1 MPRRTDLNS
10 VLVIGSGPIVIGQA
24 AEFDY
29 SGTQALRVLKEE
41 GVRVILVNSNPATIM
56 TDPEFADATYIEPI
70 TPEVI
75 EKIIAKEKP
84 DAILPTLGGQTAL
97 NAAIEL
103 GERGILEKYNV
114 ELIGANIEAINLG
127 EDREAFK
134 GVVER
139 AGGESARSVIV
150 HSMPEALEAAKE
162 LGYPMV
168 VRPSFT
174 MGGLGSGMAYNEEDL
189 YRIAGAGIQYSPT
202 SEVLLEESILGWKE
216 YELEMMRDTNDNV
229 VVVCSIENFD
239 PVGVHTG
246 DSITVAPALTLTD
259 REFQKLRDIAIN
271 VIREVGVDTGGC
283 NIQFAIDPKTG
294 RVIVIEMN
302 PRVSRS
308 SALASKATG
317 FPIAKIAT
325 KLSLGYTLDEIPND
339 ITQKTPASFEPTLDY
354 VVVKVPRFA
363 FEKFPAADPT
373 LTTTMKSV
381 GEAMALGRNFT
392 EALQKAMRSLEQK
405 GASFSFKP
413 LSLSEAELIEKTKV
427 PTTQRIYQVQQA
439 LLAGATVEQLH
450 EATKID
456 PWFLDQLVLLNEV
469 AGVVHAKRDNLDP
482 ETLKLAKRHGFS
494 DAQIAEIIGSSEDVV
509 RGVRHAL
516 GIRPVFKTV
525 DTCAAEFEA
534 FTPYHYSS
542 YDLEDEVAHHEKPSI
557 MILGSGPNRIGQGIE
572 FDYSCV
578 HASLVLRSLGY
589 ETVMVNCN
597 PETVSTDYDISTRLY
612 FEPLTLEDVLEIVES
627 ERRTGGLMGV
637 FVQLGGQTPLKLAR
651 ALKDAGVPILGTTPE
666 AIDLAEDRGEFSRVL
681 EEGGLISPKNGTA
694 FTFEG
699 AKRIADEIGYP
710 VLVRPSYVLGGRG
723 MEIVYDEAN
732 LARYLENATEVSPS
746 QPALIDKFL
755 EDAIEIDVDALFDG
769 EELYLGGVM
778 EHIEEAG
785 IHSGDSSCTLPPITL
800 GPDIIAK
807 VKDATEKIARG
818 TGVRGLINI
827 QFAYVS
833 ENLYVIEANPRAS
846 RTVPFVSKA
855 TGVQLAK
862 AAVLIG
868 LGKTI
873 AELKA
878 EGYLPQHMDGA
889 SLPQETAI
897 AVKAAVLPFARFRT
911 PEGVVVDS
919 LLSPEMRSTGE
930 VMGLDQHF
938 DTAFAKAQAGAGSPM
953 PTSGK
958 VFISVANH
966 DKRNVIIYAKMLE
979 SLGFEIVSTGGTAE
993 ILRRNGL
1000 NSILVASKFAE
1011 ANGDHSIVDMVRNG
1025 DIDLILNTPAGGAAR
1040 SDGYE
1045 IRAAAVSVG
1054 CPVMTTISEF
1064 AAAVQAITALRE
1076 HSWDIMSLQEHDVK
1090 LAAAVDAR
1098 LASEGGEA

>member
-97 NAAIEL
+97 NAAISL
-103 GERGILEKYNV
+103 DERGVLAKYNV

-294 RVIVIEMN
+294 RIIVIEMN

-469 AGVVHAKRDNLDP
+469 AGVVYEKRDHLDP

-769 EELYLGGVM
+769 DELYLGGVM

-855 TGVQLAK
+855 TGVQMAK

-868 LGKTI
+868 LGKSI

-878 EGYLPQHMDGA
+878 EGYLPSNMDGA
-889 SLPQETAI
+889 SLPEETAI

-930 VMGLDQHF
+930 VMGLDKHY
-938 DTAFAKAQAGAGSPM
+938 DTAFAKAQAGAGSPL

-993 ILRRNGL
+993 VLRRNGL
-1000 NSILVASKFAE
+1000 NSVIVASKFAE

-1064 AAAVQAITALRE
+1064 AAAVQAINALRE
-1076 HSWDIMSLQEHDVK
+1076 HSWDIMSLQEHGVQ

-1098 LASEGGEA
+1098 SEGGEA

>member
-1 MPRRTDLNS
+1 
-10 VLVIGSGPIVIGQA
+10 
-24 AEFDY
+24 
-29 SGTQALRVLKEE
+29 
-41 GVRVILVNSNPATIM
+41 
-56 TDPEFADATYIEPI
+56 
-70 TPEVI
+70 
-75 EKIIAKEKP
+75 
-84 DAILPTLGGQTAL
+84 
-97 NAAIEL
+97 
-103 GERGILEKYNV
+103 
-114 ELIGANIEAINLG
+114 
-127 EDREAFK
+127 
-134 GVVER
+134 
-139 AGGESARSVIV
+139 
-150 HSMPEALEAAKE
+150 
-162 LGYPMV
+162 
-168 VRPSFT
+168 
-174 MGGLGSGMAYNEEDL
+174 
-189 YRIAGAGIQYSPT
+189 
-202 SEVLLEESILGWKE
+202 
-216 YELEMMRDTNDNV
+216 
-229 VVVCSIENFD
+229 
-239 PVGVHTG
+239 
-246 DSITVAPALTLTD
+246 
-259 REFQKLRDIAIN
+259 
-271 VIREVGVDTGGC
+271 
-283 NIQFAIDPKTG
+283 
-294 RVIVIEMN
+294 
-302 PRVSRS
+302 
-308 SALASKATG
+308 
-317 FPIAKIAT
+317 
-325 KLSLGYTLDEIPND
+325 
-339 ITQKTPASFEPTLDY
+339 
-354 VVVKVPRFA
+354 
-363 FEKFPAADPT
+363 
-373 LTTTMKSV
+373 
-381 GEAMALGRNFT
+381 
-392 EALQKAMRSLEQK
+392 
-405 GASFSFKP
+405 
-413 LSLSEAELIEKTKV
+413 
-427 PTTQRIYQVQQA
+427 
-439 LLAGATVEQLH
+439 
-450 EATKID
+450 
-456 PWFLDQLVLLNEV
+456 
-469 AGVVHAKRDNLDP
+469 
-482 ETLKLAKRHGFS
+482 
-494 DAQIAEIIGSSEDVV
+494 
-509 RGVRHAL
+509 
-516 GIRPVFKTV
+516 
-525 DTCAAEFEA
+525 
-534 FTPYHYSS
+534 
-542 YDLEDEVAHHEKPSI
+542 
-557 MILGSGPNRIGQGIE
+557 
-572 FDYSCV
+572 
-578 HASLVLRSLGY
+578 
-589 ETVMVNCN
+589 
-597 PETVSTDYDISTRLY
+597 
-612 FEPLTLEDVLEIVES
+612 
-627 ERRTGGLMGV
+627 MGV

-855 TGVQLAK
+855 TGVQMAK

-878 EGYLPQHMDGA
+878 EGYLPSKMDGA

-930 VMGLDQHF
+930 VMGLDKHY
-938 DTAFAKAQAGAGSPM
+938 DTAFAKAQAGAGSPL

-1000 NSILVASKFAE
+1000 NSVIVASKFAE

-1064 AAAVQAITALRE
+1064 AAAVQAINALRE
-1076 HSWDIMSLQEHDVK
+1076 HSWDIMSLQEHDVQ

-1098 LASEGGEA
+1098 SEGGEA

>member
-1 MPRRTDLNS
+1 MTPSSTHPLHHEASEKLFERSRAVIPGGVNSPVRAFNS
-10 VLVIGSGPIVIGQA
+10 VGGTPAFAAKAKGAYLYDADGNEYVDLVCSWGPSILGHAHPQVVEAVQQA
-24 AEFDY
+24 AERGLSF
-29 SGTQALRVLKEE
+29 G
-41 GVRVILVNSNPATIM
+41 
-56 TDPEFADATYIEPI
+56 
-70 TPEVI
+70 
-75 EKIIAKEKP
+75 
-84 DAILPTLGGQTAL
+84 
-97 NAAIEL
+97 AA
-103 GERGILEKYNV
+103 
-114 ELIGANIEAINLG
+114 
-127 EDREAFK
+127 
-134 GVVER
+134 
-139 AGGESARSVIV
+139 SA
-150 HSMPEALEAAKE
+150 PEAE
-162 LGYPMV
+162 L
-168 VRPSFT
+168 
-174 MGGLGSGMAYNEEDL
+174 
-189 YRIAGAGIQYSPT
+189 
-202 SEVLLEESILGWKE
+202 
-216 YELEMMRDTNDNV
+216 
-229 VVVCSIENFD
+229 
-239 PVGVHTG
+239 
-246 DSITVAPALTLTD
+246 
-259 REFQKLRDIAIN
+259 
-271 VIREVGVDTGGC
+271 
-283 NIQFAIDPKTG
+283 
-294 RVIVIEMN
+294 
-302 PRVSRS
+302 
-308 SALASKATG
+308 
-317 FPIAKIAT
+317 
-325 KLSLGYTLDEIPND
+325 
-339 ITQKTPASFEPTLDY
+339 
-354 VVVKVPRFA
+354 
-363 FEKFPAADPT
+363 
-373 LTTTMKSV
+373 
-381 GEAMALGRNFT
+381 
-392 EALQKAMRSLEQK
+392 
-405 GASFSFKP
+405 
-413 LSLSEAELIEKTKV
+413 AELIEKTKV

-469 AGVVHAKRDNLDP
+469 AGVVHAKRDHLDP

-855 TGVQLAK
+855 TGVQMAK

-868 LGKTI
+868 LGKSI

-878 EGYLPQHMDGA
+878 EGYLPSNMDGA
-889 SLPQETAI
+889 SLPEETAI

-930 VMGLDQHF
+930 VMGLDKHY
-938 DTAFAKAQAGAGSPM
+938 DTAFAKAQAGAGSPL

-1000 NSILVASKFAE
+1000 NSVLVASKFAE

-1064 AAAVQAITALRE
+1064 AAAVQAINALRE
-1076 HSWDIMSLQEHDVK
+1076 HSWDIMSLQEHGVQ

-1098 LASEGGEA
+1098 SEGGEA

>member
-114 ELIGANIEAINLG
+114 ELIGANIDAINLG

-413 LSLSEAELIEKTKV
+413 LTLSEVELAELIEKTKV

-469 AGVVHAKRDNLDP
+469 AGVVYEKRDHLDP

-494 DAQIAEIIGSSEDVV
+494 DAQIAEIIGSS
-509 RGVRHAL
+509 
-516 GIRPVFKTV
+516 
-525 DTCAAEFEA
+525 
-534 FTPYHYSS
+534 
-542 YDLEDEVAHHEKPSI
+542 
-557 MILGSGPNRIGQGIE
+557 
-572 FDYSCV
+572 
-578 HASLVLRSLGY
+578 
-589 ETVMVNCN
+589 
-597 PETVSTDYDISTRLY
+597 
-612 FEPLTLEDVLEIVES
+612 
-627 ERRTGGLMGV
+627 
-637 FVQLGGQTPLKLAR
+637 
-651 ALKDAGVPILGTTPE
+651 
-666 AIDLAEDRGEFSRVL
+666 
-681 EEGGLISPKNGTA
+681 
-694 FTFEG
+694 
-699 AKRIADEIGYP
+699 
-710 VLVRPSYVLGGRG
+710 
-723 MEIVYDEAN
+723 
-732 LARYLENATEVSPS
+732 
-746 QPALIDKFL
+746 
-755 EDAIEIDVDALFDG
+755 
-769 EELYLGGVM
+769 
-778 EHIEEAG
+778 
-785 IHSGDSSCTLPPITL
+785 
-800 GPDIIAK
+800 
-807 VKDATEKIARG
+807 
-818 TGVRGLINI
+818 
-827 QFAYVS
+827 
-833 ENLYVIEANPRAS
+833 
-846 RTVPFVSKA
+846 
-855 TGVQLAK
+855 
-862 AAVLIG
+862 
-868 LGKTI
+868 
-873 AELKA
+873 
-878 EGYLPQHMDGA
+878 
-889 SLPQETAI
+889 
-897 AVKAAVLPFARFRT
+897 
-911 PEGVVVDS
+911 
-919 LLSPEMRSTGE
+919 
-930 VMGLDQHF
+930 
-938 DTAFAKAQAGAGSPM
+938 
-953 PTSGK
+953 
-958 VFISVANH
+958 
-966 DKRNVIIYAKMLE
+966 
-979 SLGFEIVSTGGTAE
+979 
-993 ILRRNGL
+993 
-1000 NSILVASKFAE
+1000 
-1011 ANGDHSIVDMVRNG
+1011 
-1025 DIDLILNTPAGGAAR
+1025 
-1040 SDGYE
+1040 
-1045 IRAAAVSVG
+1045 
-1054 CPVMTTISEF
+1054 
-1064 AAAVQAITALRE
+1064 
-1076 HSWDIMSLQEHDVK
+1076 
-1090 LAAAVDAR
+1090 
-1098 LASEGGEA
+1098 